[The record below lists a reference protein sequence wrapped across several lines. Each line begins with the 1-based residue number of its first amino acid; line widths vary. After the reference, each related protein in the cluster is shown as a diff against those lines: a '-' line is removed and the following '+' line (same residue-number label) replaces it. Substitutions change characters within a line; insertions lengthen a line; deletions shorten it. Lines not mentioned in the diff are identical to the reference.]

1 MFVSLQTA
9 ASSICVAVEVACYE
23 CMAAANSVRI
33 VSEALKYSVKVWI
46 SLKLSAL
53 GMVIRG
59 NSEPSLPFV

>member
-1 MFVSLQTA
+1 MLPWKWLVMSVWLLLTVSV
-9 ASSICVAVEVACYE
+9 S
-23 CMAAANSVRI
+23 I

-59 NSEPSLPFV
+59 NSEPSLPFM

>member
-1 MFVSLQTA
+1 MSLGKQLPAAFVLPWKWL
-9 ASSICVAVEVACYE
+9 V
-23 CMAAANSVRI
+23 MSVWLLLTVSVSI